1 MQPCATCATEG
12 FLSDGIAG
20 AYSISFAGWNDDL
33 HDTLSKPVKASCED
47 REEGRQIRIR
57 LAGEAMCDNL

>member
-1 MQPCATCATEG
+1 MSG
-12 FLSDGIAG
+12 GIAG

-47 REEGRQIRIR
+47 REESRQIRIR